1 MSLARRFTSN
11 GKTGFQAL
19 KVTSLTILRLMGL
32 EVTSFANRVRST
44 LLASVC
50 LQGSSSRISLQDTL
64 SVFATR
70 SETSMAE

>member
-1 MSLARRFTSN
+1 MSLARCFTSN

-32 EVTSFANRVRST
+32 EVTSFANRVRSA
-44 LLASVC
+44 LLASVY
-50 LQGSSSRISLQDTL
+50 LEGSLSRISLQDTL
-64 SVFATR
+64 SIFATR